1 MEFLTDYGIFL
12 LKVIT
17 IALAITLPLLFI
29 IGSSKSKNPPKG
41 SLVVKNLSK
50 KFEDMGSSVRS
61 AQLNPKEL
69 KKYNKELQK
78 SKKQDNKKPSKEDSV
93 YVLNFNG
100 DIQASEVT
108 KLKHEINA
116 ILLSDTKCKE
126 VVIKVE
132 SGGGSAYAYGLCAAE
147 LKRLV
152 DNKIKLTVCIDKVAA
167 SGGYLMSCVA
177 TKIIAAPWAI
187 VGSIGVIAQLPN
199 FHRLLKKNSIDFE
212 MHTAGEFKRTLTTL
226 GENTEAGRKKFK
238 SELEDLHLIFKD
250 FVKEEPQIWN
260 DKLKNEIYDACKT
273 IVEHE
278 DAFIDLAF
286 QMGPLEGLTADQV
299 KQYIRFI
306 GNRRLEQL
314 GLNPIYDVKKNP
326 LTWLDT
332 MLNGVE
338 HMNFFEGRATEYSK
352 ASTRGTWGEVFA

>member
-17 IALAITLPLLFI
+17 IALAITIPILI
-29 IGSSKSKNPPKG
+29 IISSSKSKTPTKG

-50 KFEDMGSSVRS
+50 KYENMGSSIRS
-61 AQLNPKEL
+61 SLMNPKEL
-69 KKYNKELQK
+69 KKYNKEVQK
-78 SKKQDNKKPSKEDSV
+78 RNKKDQKKPSKDDAV

-100 DIQASEVT
+100 DIQASEVS

-177 TKIIAAPWAI
+177 SKIIAAPWAI

-226 GENTEAGRKKFK
+226 GENTEDGRKKFK

-250 FVKEEPQIWN
+250 FVKEQRPQVDTKVVATGEVWQGDKAIEVGLI
-260 DKLKNEIYDACKT
+260 DELGTSDDYLVGLSKKLKLYEIEYVEKKNLSERFAFSAQLLIEKSILKIYD
-273 IVEHE
+273 IVNR
-278 DAFIDLAF
+278 D
-286 QMGPLEGLTADQV
+286 
-299 KQYIRFI
+299 RFI
-306 GNRRLEQL
+306 
-314 GLNPIYDVKKNP
+314 
-326 LTWLDT
+326 
-332 MLNGVE
+332 
-338 HMNFFEGRATEYSK
+338 S
-352 ASTRGTWGEVFA
+352 

>member
-17 IALAITLPLLFI
+17 IALAITIPILII
-29 IGSSKSKNPPKG
+29 IGSSKSKTPNKG

-50 KFEDMGSSVRS
+50 KYENMGSTIRS
-61 AQLNPKEL
+61 SLLNPKEL
-69 KKYNKELQK
+69 KKYNKEVQK
-78 SKKQDNKKPSKEDSV
+78 KNKKDKKKPSKDDAV

-100 DIQASEVT
+100 DIQASEVS
-108 KLKHEINA
+108 KLKNEINA

-177 TKIIAAPWAI
+177 SKIIAAPWAI

-226 GENTEAGRKKFK
+226 GENTEDGRKKFK

-250 FVKEEPQIWN
+250 FVKEQRPQVDTKVVATGEVWQGDKAIEVGLI
-260 DKLKNEIYDACKT
+260 DELGTSDDYLVGLSKKLKLYEIEYVENKNLSERFAFSAQLLLEKSILKIYD
-273 IVEHE
+273 IVNR
-278 DAFIDLAF
+278 D
-286 QMGPLEGLTADQV
+286 
-299 KQYIRFI
+299 RFI
-306 GNRRLEQL
+306 
-314 GLNPIYDVKKNP
+314 
-326 LTWLDT
+326 
-332 MLNGVE
+332 
-338 HMNFFEGRATEYSK
+338 S
-352 ASTRGTWGEVFA
+352 

>member
-1 MEFLTDYGIFL
+1 MEFFADYGIFL

-17 IALAITLPLLFI
+17 IALAITIPLLI
-29 IGSSKSKNPPKG
+29 IVGSSKSKTTSKG

-50 KFEDMGSSVRS
+50 KYENMGSSIRS
-61 AQLNPKEL
+61 SLLNPKEL
-69 KKYNKELQK
+69 KKYNKEIQK
-78 SKKQDNKKPSKEDSV
+78 KNKKDQKKPSKDDAV

-100 DIQASEVT
+100 DIQASEVS

-152 DNKIKLTVCIDKVAA
+152 DNKINLTVCIDKVAA

-177 TKIIAAPWAI
+177 SKIIAAPWAI

-226 GENTEAGRKKFK
+226 GENTEDGRKKFK
-238 SELEDLHLIFKD
+238 SELEDLHLIFRD
-250 FVKEEPQIWN
+250 FVKEQRPQVDTKVVATGEVWQGDKAIEVGLI
-260 DKLKNEIYDACKT
+260 DELGTSDDYLVGLSKKLKLYEIEYIEKKNLSERFAFSAQLLIEKSILKIYD
-273 IVEHE
+273 IVNR
-278 DAFIDLAF
+278 D
-286 QMGPLEGLTADQV
+286 
-299 KQYIRFI
+299 RFI
-306 GNRRLEQL
+306 
-314 GLNPIYDVKKNP
+314 
-326 LTWLDT
+326 
-332 MLNGVE
+332 
-338 HMNFFEGRATEYSK
+338 S
-352 ASTRGTWGEVFA
+352 

>member
-1 MEFLTDYGIFL
+1 MEFLTDYGIFF

-17 IALAITLPLLFI
+17 IALAITIPLLVI
-29 IGSSKSKNPPKG
+29 IGTSKSKTPSKG
-41 SLVVKNLSK
+41 SLVVTNLSK
-50 KFEDMGSSVRS
+50 KYKNMGTAIRSS
-61 AQLNPKEL
+61 QLNSKEL
-69 KKYNKELQK
+69 KKYNKDIQK
-78 SKKQDNKKPSKEDSV
+78 KKKADDKKPSKEDSV

-177 TKIIAAPWAI
+177 SKIIAAPWAI

-226 GENTEAGRKKFK
+226 GENTEDGRKKFK

-250 FVKEEPQIWN
+250 FVKEQRPQVDTKVVATGEVWQGEKAIEVGLI
-260 DKLKNEIYDACKT
+260 DALGTSDDYLVGLSKKLKLFEIDYVEKKNLTERFAFSAQLLIEKSILKFYDIANK
-273 IVEHE
+273 
-278 DAFIDLAF
+278 D
-286 QMGPLEGLTADQV
+286 
-299 KQYIRFI
+299 RFI
-306 GNRRLEQL
+306 
-314 GLNPIYDVKKNP
+314 
-326 LTWLDT
+326 
-332 MLNGVE
+332 
-338 HMNFFEGRATEYSK
+338 S
-352 ASTRGTWGEVFA
+352 

>member
-78 SKKQDNKKPSKEDSV
+78 NKKQDNKKPSKEDSV

-100 DIQASEVT
+100 DIQASEVN

-177 TKIIAAPWAI
+177 SKIIAAPWAI

-212 MHTAGEFKRTLTTL
+212 VHTAGEFKRTLTTL

-238 SELEDLHLIFKD
+238 SELEDLHFIFKD
-250 FVKEEPQIWN
+250 FVKEQRPQVDTKIVATGEVWQGEKAIEVGLI
-260 DKLKNEIYDACKT
+260 DALGTSDDYLVGLSKKLKLFEIEYVEKKNLSEKFAFSTQLIIEKSILKFYD
-273 IVEHE
+273 IVNR
-278 DAFIDLAF
+278 D
-286 QMGPLEGLTADQV
+286 
-299 KQYIRFI
+299 RFI
-306 GNRRLEQL
+306 
-314 GLNPIYDVKKNP
+314 
-326 LTWLDT
+326 
-332 MLNGVE
+332 
-338 HMNFFEGRATEYSK
+338 S
-352 ASTRGTWGEVFA
+352 

>member
-1 MEFLTDYGIFL
+1 MEFLTDYGVFL

-17 IALAITLPLLFI
+17 IALAITIPLLII
-29 IGSSKSKNPPKG
+29 IGSSKSKTPSKG

-50 KFEDMGSSVRS
+50 KYEDMGTAIRSS
-61 AQLNPKEL
+61 QLNPKEL
-69 KKYNKELQK
+69 KKYNKDVQK
-78 SKKQDNKKPSKEDSV
+78 KKKADDKKPSKEDSV

-177 TKIIAAPWAI
+177 SKIIAAPWAI

-226 GENTEAGRKKFK
+226 GENTEEGRKKFK

-250 FVKEEPQIWN
+250 FVKEQRPQVDTKIVATGEVWQGEKAIEVGLI
-260 DKLKNEIYDACKT
+260 DALGTSDDYLVGLSKKLRLFEIDYVEKKNLTERFAFSAQLLIEKSILKFYD
-273 IVEHE
+273 IVNR
-278 DAFIDLAF
+278 D
-286 QMGPLEGLTADQV
+286 
-299 KQYIRFI
+299 RFI
-306 GNRRLEQL
+306 
-314 GLNPIYDVKKNP
+314 
-326 LTWLDT
+326 
-332 MLNGVE
+332 
-338 HMNFFEGRATEYSK
+338 S
-352 ASTRGTWGEVFA
+352 

>member
-1 MEFLTDYGIFL
+1 MEFLTDYGFFL

-17 IALAITLPLLFI
+17 IALAITIPLLII
-29 IGSSKSKNPPKG
+29 IGSSKSKTPSKG

-50 KFEDMGSSVRS
+50 KYEDMGTAIRSS
-61 AQLNPKEL
+61 QLNPKEL
-69 KKYNKELQK
+69 KKYNKEIQK
-78 SKKQDNKKPSKEDSV
+78 KKKADDKKPSKEDSV

-177 TKIIAAPWAI
+177 SKIIAAPWAI

-226 GENTEAGRKKFK
+226 GENTEDGRKKFK

-250 FVKEEPQIWN
+250 FVKEQRPQVDTKVVATGEVWQGEKAIEVGLI
-260 DKLKNEIYDACKT
+260 DALGTSDDYLVGLSKKLKLFEIDYVEKKNLTERFAFSAQLLIEKSILKFYD
-273 IVEHE
+273 IVNR
-278 DAFIDLAF
+278 D
-286 QMGPLEGLTADQV
+286 
-299 KQYIRFI
+299 RFI
-306 GNRRLEQL
+306 
-314 GLNPIYDVKKNP
+314 
-326 LTWLDT
+326 
-332 MLNGVE
+332 
-338 HMNFFEGRATEYSK
+338 S
-352 ASTRGTWGEVFA
+352 

>member
-17 IALAITLPLLFI
+17 IALAITIPLLII
-29 IGSSKSKNPPKG
+29 IGSSKSKTPSKG

-50 KFEDMGSSVRS
+50 KYEDMGTAIRSS
-61 AQLNPKEL
+61 QLNPKEL
-69 KKYNKELQK
+69 KKYNKEIQK
-78 SKKQDNKKPSKEDSV
+78 KKKVDDKKPSKEDSV

-108 KLKHEINA
+108 KLKHEVNA

-177 TKIIAAPWAI
+177 SKIIAAPWAI

-226 GENTEAGRKKFK
+226 GENTEDGRKKFK

-250 FVKEEPQIWN
+250 FVKEQRPQVDTKVVATGEVWQGEKAIEVGLI
-260 DKLKNEIYDACKT
+260 DALGTSDDYLVGLSKKLKLFEIDYVEKKNLTERFAFSAQLLIEKSILKFYD
-273 IVEHE
+273 IVNR
-278 DAFIDLAF
+278 D
-286 QMGPLEGLTADQV
+286 
-299 KQYIRFI
+299 RFI
-306 GNRRLEQL
+306 
-314 GLNPIYDVKKNP
+314 
-326 LTWLDT
+326 
-332 MLNGVE
+332 
-338 HMNFFEGRATEYSK
+338 S
-352 ASTRGTWGEVFA
+352 

>member
-1 MEFLTDYGIFL
+1 MEFLTDYGVFL

-17 IALAITLPLLFI
+17 IALAITVPLLII
-29 IGSSKSKNPPKG
+29 IGSSKAKAPSKG
-41 SLVVKNLSK
+41 SLIVKNLSK
-50 KFEDMGSSVRS
+50 KYEDMGTAIRSS
-61 AQLNPKEL
+61 QLNSKEL
-69 KKYNKELQK
+69 KKYNKEIQK
-78 SKKQDNKKPSKEDSV
+78 KKKADDKKPSKEDSV

-177 TKIIAAPWAI
+177 SKIIAAPWAI

-199 FHRLLKKNSIDFE
+199 FHRLLKKSSIDFE

-226 GENTEAGRKKFK
+226 GENTEEGRKKFK

-250 FVKEEPQIWN
+250 FVKEQRPQVDTKIVATGEVWQGEKAIEVGLI
-260 DKLKNEIYDACKT
+260 DALGTSDDYLVELSKKLKLFEIDYVEKKNLAERFAFSAQLLIEKSIFKFYD
-273 IVEHE
+273 IVNR
-278 DAFIDLAF
+278 D
-286 QMGPLEGLTADQV
+286 
-299 KQYIRFI
+299 RFI
-306 GNRRLEQL
+306 
-314 GLNPIYDVKKNP
+314 
-326 LTWLDT
+326 
-332 MLNGVE
+332 
-338 HMNFFEGRATEYSK
+338 S
-352 ASTRGTWGEVFA
+352 

>member
-1 MEFLTDYGIFL
+1 MEFLTEYGVFL

-17 IALAITLPLLFI
+17 IALAITIPLLII
-29 IGSSKSKNPPKG
+29 IGSSKSKTPSKG

-50 KFEDMGSSVRS
+50 KYEDMGTAIRSS
-61 AQLNPKEL
+61 QLNPKEL
-69 KKYNKELQK
+69 KKYNKDVQK
-78 SKKQDNKKPSKEDSV
+78 KKKADDKKPSKEDSV

-177 TKIIAAPWAI
+177 SKIIAAPWAI

-226 GENTEAGRKKFK
+226 GENTEEGRKKFK

-250 FVKEEPQIWN
+250 FVKEQRPQVDTKIVATGEVWQGEKAIEVGLI
-260 DKLKNEIYDACKT
+260 DALGTSDDYLVGLSKKLRLFEIDYVEKKNLTERFAFSAQLLIEKSILKFYD
-273 IVEHE
+273 IVNR
-278 DAFIDLAF
+278 D
-286 QMGPLEGLTADQV
+286 
-299 KQYIRFI
+299 RFI
-306 GNRRLEQL
+306 
-314 GLNPIYDVKKNP
+314 
-326 LTWLDT
+326 
-332 MLNGVE
+332 
-338 HMNFFEGRATEYSK
+338 S
-352 ASTRGTWGEVFA
+352 